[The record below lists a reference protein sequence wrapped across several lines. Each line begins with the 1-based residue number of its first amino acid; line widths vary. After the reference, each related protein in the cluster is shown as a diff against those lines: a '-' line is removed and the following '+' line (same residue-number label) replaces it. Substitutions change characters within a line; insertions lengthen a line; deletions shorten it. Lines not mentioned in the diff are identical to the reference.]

1 MLKLMKFLT
10 SLCTPIG
17 ALLLVSAGLAAQ
29 QRATFIDLTAQP
41 KWQTVSS
48 KTLSL
53 KDLGKWG
60 GEPAVDR
67 EYGVQSVEVRT
78 YQEGP
83 IQAHAVIEDTPDPS
97 SAFGLLTFYQ
107 NKSMIQPQGMEL
119 AVISP
124 QWGFMAR
131 GKVFLRV
138 QRPAGM
144 SNTDFRTLLVSIGGH
159 ASPAEAMALLP
170 PPLPVKERVPGSEKY
185 VFSPIAAH
193 RALPFFRTD
202 LVGFEQ
208 GAEIQSAAYLI
219 NQQLVHFFLIS
230 YPTTQIAKLRFRS
243 LSPLLDVHQ
252 RQSSGSL
259 YGKREGTYVLMVQN
273 APSEKV
279 ADNLMGRL
287 RVSQQVSWNAP
298 APGKPI
304 TVQMVQLL
312 IGNILLVL
320 ILIGMAVAAGVMIFL
335 GRRLV
340 SKWFPQAQWARG
352 YEDSIIRLNLK
363 WH

>member
-1 MLKLMKFLT
+1 MLKLMKYLI
-10 SLCTPIG
+10 SLCAPIG

-29 QRATFIDLTAQP
+29 RRATFIDLSAQP

-48 KTLSL
+48 KPISL
-53 KDLGKWG
+53 KDLSKWG

-67 EYGVQSVEVRT
+67 EYGVQSAEVRT

-83 IQAHAVIEDTPDPS
+83 IKTHAVIEGTPDPS

-107 NKSMIQPQGMEL
+107 NKNMTQPKGMEL

-131 GKVFLRV
+131 GTAFLRV

-144 SNTDFRTLLVSIGGH
+144 SDKDFRTLLVSIGGK
-159 ASPAEAMALLP
+159 APPAEAMALLP
-170 PPLPVKERVPGSEKY
+170 PPLPVKERVPCSEKY

-208 GAEIQSAAYLI
+208 GAELQSAAYQI
-219 NQQLVHFFLIS
+219 NQQLMHFFLIS
-230 YPTTQIAKLRFRS
+230 YPTTQIAELQFRA
-243 LSPLLDVHQ
+243 LSHLLDVNH
-252 RQSSGSL
+252 RQNSGSL

-279 ADNLMGRL
+279 ADKLIARL
-287 RVSQQVSWNAP
+287 TVSQQVSWNAP

-304 TVQMVQLL
+304 TVQMVQLV

-320 ILIGMAVAAGVMIFL
+320 ILVGMAVAAGVMVFV

-363 WH
+363 